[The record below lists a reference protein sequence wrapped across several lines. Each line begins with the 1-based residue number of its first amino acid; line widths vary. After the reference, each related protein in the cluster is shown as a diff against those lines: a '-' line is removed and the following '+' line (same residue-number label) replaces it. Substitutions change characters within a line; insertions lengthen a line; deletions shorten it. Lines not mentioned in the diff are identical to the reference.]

1 MGLRRGLFIALAAV
15 ALPAGALE
23 YRSVAVEAA
32 ILYDAPSTQA
42 RRIAILSRYY
52 PVEVVVTLD
61 KWLKVRDATGA
72 LAWVE
77 AARLTERRM
86 VLVTAPEVEVRQA
99 PAADAPVVFRA
110 EKDVALELV
119 EFAGQGWLRVRHR
132 DGQSGYL
139 RIDQVWGA

>member
-32 ILYDAPSTQA
+32 ILYDAPSTKA

-86 VLVTAPEVEVRQA
+86 VLVTAPEGEVRQA